1 MKSRVLRVNP
11 TELNRKVE
19 YGDCRL
25 VKDPCTDPSTPKGG
39 LGPRNATEDAY
50 KQARRVSTP
59 VRTFKR
65 VETPRVTRYTK
76 TPLAILARKKA

>member
-19 YGDCRL
+19 YGDGRL
-25 VKDPCTDPSTPKGG
+25 VKDPCTDPSAPKGG
-39 LGPRNATEDAY
+39 MGPRNATEDAY

-65 VETPRVTRYTK
+65 VEPPRVTRQGK
-76 TPLAILARKKA
+76 GLLPILAHKKA